1 MECKQIW
8 KIDQNQEI
16 KCYNAIP
23 DIKKRK
29 MIHRGTS
36 YIPWKQQN
44 LQYIILLISQIS
56 FRFILIIHINGKKK
70 TFCGPW
76 KNDIFINEKI
86 IPKLWKKNKKH
97 IVIWWNDSRDLSF
110 SNSNCYISGTCY
122 QNISTKYNPIAISLL
137 VWTLVL
143 VYWFQTY
150 IQHVLWEDIL
160 WLY

>member
-1 MECKQIW
+1 MKNWSESI
-8 KIDQNQEI
+8 EI

-23 DIKKRK
+23 DTKNCK

-44 LQYIILLISQIS
+44 LQYIILFISQIS

-70 TFCGPW
+70 KYFVVLEKMTFSLMKKLFQKYGKKT
-76 KNDIFINEKI
+76 KNT
-86 IPKLWKKNKKH
+86 
-97 IVIWWNDSRDLSF
+97 VIWWNDSRDLSF
-110 SNSNCYISGTCY
+110 SNSNCYISGACY
-122 QNISTKYNPIAISLL
+122 QYISTKYNPIAISVL

-150 IQHVLWEDIL
+150 IHYVLWEDIL
-160 WLY
+160 WPN